1 MAAERAAPECASKQ
15 QPGLRVHFGTT
26 LRRARGEAGLT
37 QTALADLAGTS
48 QQYIAKI
55 EAGQINP
62 TLATMESIA
71 LALHLDVGN
80 MLMRSDHTT
89 E

>member
-1 MAAERAAPECASKQ
+1 MTTEREAPEGASRQ
-15 QPGLRVHFGTT
+15 QPGLQAHFGTT
-26 LRRARGEAGLT
+26 LRKARGEAGLT
-37 QTALADLAGTS
+37 QTALADLAGMS

-62 TLATMESIA
+62 TLATMEAIA
-71 LALHLDVGN
+71 MALHLDVGN
-80 MLMRSDHTT
+80 MLTRSDHAT